1 MTRPRPS
8 LKAANDGGGRRE
20 LVPPQAR
27 RIIVSPD
34 QIFPQRDA
42 TPGRRRSFEGVV
54 MRYVLVS
61 AVVVIAVAGF
71 AMLATALLGR

>member
-1 MTRPRPS
+1 MTKPRLS
-8 LKAANDGGGRRE
+8 LKAANDGAGQRA

-34 QIFPQRDA
+34 QIFPQRDGV
-42 TPGRRRSFEGVV
+42 PGRRRSFEGVV

-61 AVVVIAVAGF
+61 AAVVIAVAGF
-71 AMLATALLGR
+71 AMLATALLH